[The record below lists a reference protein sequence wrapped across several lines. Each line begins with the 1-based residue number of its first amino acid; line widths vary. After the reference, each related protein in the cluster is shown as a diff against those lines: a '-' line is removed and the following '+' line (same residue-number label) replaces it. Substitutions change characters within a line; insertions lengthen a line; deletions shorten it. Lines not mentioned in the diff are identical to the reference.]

1 MKLGLD
7 QDFIK
12 SRYRGEK
19 EKQEMEYLQNLKRMP
34 VPRLTSGMC
43 EMLHYFFQKNFITW
57 KLKRRGCVDNTNYC
71 ITISGMIGWRSSD
84 PECWIDMSG
93 LMYVSDKT
101 YPLSEPTQSLHEQWK
116 CIWLG

>member
-1 MKLGLD
+1 MEEKARKSWQDKWKFLEKDNIEKLHQELSLKLGLD

-34 VPRLTSGMC
+34 VPRLT
-43 EMLHYFFQKNFITW
+43 
-57 KLKRRGCVDNTNYC
+57 
-71 ITISGMIGWRSSD
+71 SGMIGWRSSD